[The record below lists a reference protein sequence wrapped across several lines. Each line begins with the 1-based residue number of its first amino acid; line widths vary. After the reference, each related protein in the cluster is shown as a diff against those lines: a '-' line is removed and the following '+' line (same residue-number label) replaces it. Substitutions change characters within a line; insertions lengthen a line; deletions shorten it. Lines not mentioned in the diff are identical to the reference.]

1 MRKYQQQREEARGL
15 TTELCLVL
23 ALAIAGTI
31 AISALAIAIVAVAA
45 PYGYLATATNIKMPA
60 EYWRHLFLM
69 RLMQAGIGTLLA
81 VLGTAAYKS
90 WQLSEG
96 GGRALAKLMG
106 GCRIHAGATDASHI
120 KVLNVVEELAIAT
133 SMRAPPVYVLETE
146 PGINAFAAGF
156 ESKDAVIGVTRGAID
171 KLKRHQLQ
179 GVIAHEFSHIANGDM
194 RLNSRLL
201 GILAGVQAIT
211 YIARFL
217 LRLATPTVNSKGDIA
232 SGKHPL
238 GMILAF
244 LFGIVIWPIGQIGA
258 MFATLIHMAVNR
270 QREFLADASAVQY
283 TRDPQGL
290 CEALAVVL
298 GEEAGSRVHAPAA
311 QLARHMFFAS
321 GGGAWGRLLAAHPPI
336 EERIRRLDPKLAT
349 AAAA

>member
-1 MRKYQQQREEARGL
+1 MS
-15 TTELCLVL
+15 TELCLVL
-23 ALAIAGTI
+23 ALAVVG
-31 AISALAIAIVAVAA
+31 AIVVSALAIATVAVAA
-45 PYGYLATATNIKMPA
+45 PCGYLATVTNIKMPV
-60 EYWRHLFLM
+60 EYWRNLFFV
-69 RLMQAGIGTLLA
+69 RLMQAGIGTLVA

-96 GGRALAKLMG
+96 GGRALANSMG
-106 GCRIHAGATDASHI
+106 GSRVHDGATDPSHV
-120 KVLNVVEELAIAT
+120 KVLNVVQELAIAT
-133 SMRAPPVYVLETE
+133 SMRASPVYVLENE

-156 ESKDAVIGVTRGAID
+156 EGKDAVIGVTRGAID
-171 KLKRHQLQ
+171 KLMRHQLQ

-211 YIARFL
+211 YVARFL
-217 LRLATPTVNSKGDIA
+217 LRLATPTTNSKGDIA
-232 SGKHPL
+232 PGKHPL

-290 CEALAVVL
+290 CEALAAL
-298 GEEAGSRVHAPAA
+298 LEEEASSRVQGPGA
-311 QLARHMFFAS
+311 QLASHMFFAS
-321 GGGAWGRLLAAHPPI
+321 SGGAWARLLEAHPPI
-336 EERIRRLDPKLAT
+336 EERLRRLDPKLAT